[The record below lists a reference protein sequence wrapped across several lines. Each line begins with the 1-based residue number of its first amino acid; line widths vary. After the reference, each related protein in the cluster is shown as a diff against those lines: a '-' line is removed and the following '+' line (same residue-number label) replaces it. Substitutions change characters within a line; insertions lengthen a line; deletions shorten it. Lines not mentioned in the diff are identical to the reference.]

1 MTLLFDSHL
10 DLAWNAISWKRDIT
24 LPLREMNARD
34 AQFTDHVSRGHA
46 TVSLPEMRRGR
57 VAVCLGTVLA
67 RTPQG
72 TTPAIFPGTL
82 DFPTQEIAYA
92 AAQGQLAYYRVLESK
107 GEVAM
112 LRSAQ
117 ELEAHWNRWEA
128 ADEAARDDLPIG
140 LILAAE
146 GSDPIVDPGQAESW
160 FADGLRCASLVHYGR
175 SAYAG
180 GTGDD
185 PDAPG
190 LTPRGREM
198 LKNFE
203 KLGIILDVTHL
214 SDKSFFEAMEVYQGP
229 VLASHQ
235 NCRALVPGGRQFS
248 DRQIQR
254 VLDCG
259 GMLGVAMD
267 AWMLYPGWKKGSAL
281 ADYTPREAVGM
292 GAAADHIDH
301 ICQLA
306 GNCDHIA
313 VGTDLDG
320 GFGTEQTPAGLD
332 SIGDLQK
339 LDAILAARGYSKAE
353 ISAIFHGNWL
363 RFFRQHL
370 PST

>member
-1 MTLLFDSHL
+1 MKLLFDSHL

-24 LPLREMNARD
+24 LPLREMNARE
-34 AQFTDHVSRGHA
+34 AQLDDHVARGRA
-46 TVSLPEMRRGR
+46 TVSLPEMRCGR

-67 RTPQG
+67 RTPHG

-82 DFPTQEIAYA
+82 DFPSQEIAYA
-92 AAQGQLAYYRVLESK
+92 AAQGQRAYYRVLESE
-107 GEVAM
+107 GEITM

-117 ELEAHWNRWEA
+117 ELDTHWNRWEA
-128 ADEAARDDLPIG
+128 ADEGTMDELPIG

-146 GSDPIVDPGQAESW
+146 GSDPIIDPQQAESW

-185 PDAPG
+185 PGAPG

-198 LKNFE
+198 LKQFE

-214 SDKSFFEAMEVYQGP
+214 SDKSFYEALDAYQGP

-248 DRQIQR
+248 DEQIKLVIER
-254 VLDCG
+254 G
-259 GMLGVAMD
+259 GILGVAMD
-267 AWMLYPGWKKGSAL
+267 AWMLYPDWKCGDKL
-281 ADYTPREAVGM
+281 ADYTRREVVGLE
-292 GAAADHIDH
+292 AALDHVDH

-306 GNCDHIA
+306 GNCDQMAI
-313 VGTDLDG
+313 GTDLDG
-320 GFGTEQTPAGLD
+320 GFGTEQTPTGLD
-332 SIGDLQK
+332 SIADLQK
-339 LDAILAARGYSKAE
+339 FDELLVARGYGEADINALFS
-353 ISAIFHGNWL
+353 GNWL
-363 RFFRQHL
+363 RFFRKYL